1 MSEPSIVL
9 IGIVGTGAMGQ
20 GIAQLAACAGL
31 SVLLYDSRQGVA
43 LQAREQIATVLARQV
58 ERGRLEAEA
67 VERAMGN
74 LRVVEDLR
82 VLGGCQLVIEAIV
95 ENLEA
100 KQALFRQLEEV
111 VGDEAILA
119 SNTSSLSVTAIAS
132 ACRDPGRVAG
142 LHFFNPVPL
151 MRLVEVIEGL
161 ATRTGIA
168 ERLCALVATFGHQA
182 VRATD
187 SPGFIVNHAG
197 RAFGTEALRILGE
210 GVAPVAAIDEVLRE
224 GAGFRMGPF
233 ELFDLVGLDVSLP
246 VMESIYRQYY
256 EEPRYRPHP
265 LLRQMLAAGR
275 LGRKSGQGFYRYD
288 GAGQVPVAAPA
299 VAPGAALPPVWLG
312 VDDEH
317 DRAPLLTLLQRLG
330 AEVESGERPSG
341 AALCLLAPLGADVS
355 AAARRF
361 AVDPTR
367 SLAIDVLSD
376 LERHRCLM
384 ACPATRAIA
393 PAPGCAGAPN
403 WAFPCAS
410 RTARW
415 PPDPFAEKHT
425 MLDAYI
431 YAGLRTPFGRHAG
444 ALSTVRPDDLVGLLL
459 ARLAETSGF
468 AVDDLEDVILGC
480 TNQAGE
486 DSRNLARNALLAAG
500 LPARLPGQTVNRL
513 CASGLSAVIDAA
525 RAISCGEGRLYLA
538 GGAESMSRAPFVMAK
553 AESAFSR
560 TLEVFDSTIGAR
572 FANPRLVE
580 RYGNDSMPETGD
592 NVARAFGIA
601 REDADRFAASSQAR
615 YQAALEEGFFLGEI
629 LPVEVRAGRKGET
642 RLVER
647 DEHPRP
653 QADLAALARLPAL
666 FAGGVVTAGNA
677 SGINDGA
684 AVVLLGDRAIGE
696 REGIRPLARILA
708 SASVGVEPRLMGIGP
723 QQAILRALQR
733 AGIDLDEVG
742 LIEINE
748 AFAPQ
753 VLACLKLLGLDYED
767 PRINPHGGAIALGHP
782 LGASGA
788 RLVLTA
794 ARGLQRIERRYAV
807 ISLCV
812 GLGQGVAM
820 VIERCR

>member
-1 MSEPSIVL
+1 
-9 IGIVGTGAMGQ
+9 
-20 GIAQLAACAGL
+20 
-31 SVLLYDSRQGVA
+31 
-43 LQAREQIATVLARQV
+43 
-58 ERGRLEAEA
+58 
-67 VERAMGN
+67 
-74 LRVVEDLR
+74 
-82 VLGGCQLVIEAIV
+82 
-95 ENLEA
+95 
-100 KQALFRQLEEV
+100 
-111 VGDEAILA
+111 
-119 SNTSSLSVTAIAS
+119 
-132 ACRDPGRVAG
+132 
-142 LHFFNPVPL
+142 
-151 MRLVEVIEGL
+151 
-161 ATRTGIA
+161 
-168 ERLCALVATFGHQA
+168 
-182 VRATD
+182 
-187 SPGFIVNHAG
+187 
-197 RAFGTEALRILGE
+197 
-210 GVAPVAAIDEVLRE
+210 
-224 GAGFRMGPF
+224 
-233 ELFDLVGLDVSLP
+233 
-246 VMESIYRQYY
+246 
-256 EEPRYRPHP
+256 
-265 LLRQMLAAGR
+265 
-275 LGRKSGQGFYRYD
+275 
-288 GAGQVPVAAPA
+288 
-299 VAPGAALPPVWLG
+299 
-312 VDDEH
+312 
-317 DRAPLLTLLQRLG
+317 
-330 AEVESGERPSG
+330 
-341 AALCLLAPLGADVS
+341 
-355 AAARRF
+355 
-361 AVDPTR
+361 
-367 SLAIDVLSD
+367 
-376 LERHRCLM
+376 
-384 ACPATRAIA
+384 
-393 PAPGCAGAPN
+393 
-403 WAFPCAS
+403 
-410 RTARW
+410 
-415 PPDPFAEKHT
+415 

-444 ALSTVRPDDLVGLLL
+444 ALSTVRPDDLAGLLL

-538 GGAESMSRAPFVMAK
+538 GGAESMSRAPFVMGK
-553 AESAFSR
+553 A
-560 TLEVFDSTIGAR
+560 
-572 FANPRLVE
+572 
-580 RYGNDSMPETGD
+580 ETGD

-767 PRINPHGGAIALGHP
+767 PRVNPHGGAIALGHP

-807 ISLCV
+807 VSLCV

>member
-1 MSEPSIVL
+1 
-9 IGIVGTGAMGQ
+9 
-20 GIAQLAACAGL
+20 
-31 SVLLYDSRQGVA
+31 
-43 LQAREQIATVLARQV
+43 
-58 ERGRLEAEA
+58 
-67 VERAMGN
+67 
-74 LRVVEDLR
+74 
-82 VLGGCQLVIEAIV
+82 
-95 ENLEA
+95 
-100 KQALFRQLEEV
+100 
-111 VGDEAILA
+111 
-119 SNTSSLSVTAIAS
+119 
-132 ACRDPGRVAG
+132 
-142 LHFFNPVPL
+142 
-151 MRLVEVIEGL
+151 
-161 ATRTGIA
+161 
-168 ERLCALVATFGHQA
+168 
-182 VRATD
+182 
-187 SPGFIVNHAG
+187 
-197 RAFGTEALRILGE
+197 
-210 GVAPVAAIDEVLRE
+210 
-224 GAGFRMGPF
+224 
-233 ELFDLVGLDVSLP
+233 
-246 VMESIYRQYY
+246 
-256 EEPRYRPHP
+256 
-265 LLRQMLAAGR
+265 
-275 LGRKSGQGFYRYD
+275 
-288 GAGQVPVAAPA
+288 
-299 VAPGAALPPVWLG
+299 
-312 VDDEH
+312 
-317 DRAPLLTLLQRLG
+317 
-330 AEVESGERPSG
+330 
-341 AALCLLAPLGADVS
+341 
-355 AAARRF
+355 
-361 AVDPTR
+361 
-367 SLAIDVLSD
+367 
-376 LERHRCLM
+376 
-384 ACPATRAIA
+384 
-393 PAPGCAGAPN
+393 
-403 WAFPCAS
+403 
-410 RTARW
+410 
-415 PPDPFAEKHT
+415 

-444 ALSTVRPDDLVGLLL
+444 ALSTVRPDDLSGLLL

-767 PRINPHGGAIALGHP
+767 PRVNPHGGAIALGHP

-807 ISLCV
+807 VSLCV

>member
-1 MSEPSIVL
+1 
-9 IGIVGTGAMGQ
+9 
-20 GIAQLAACAGL
+20 
-31 SVLLYDSRQGVA
+31 
-43 LQAREQIATVLARQV
+43 
-58 ERGRLEAEA
+58 
-67 VERAMGN
+67 
-74 LRVVEDLR
+74 
-82 VLGGCQLVIEAIV
+82 
-95 ENLEA
+95 
-100 KQALFRQLEEV
+100 
-111 VGDEAILA
+111 
-119 SNTSSLSVTAIAS
+119 
-132 ACRDPGRVAG
+132 
-142 LHFFNPVPL
+142 
-151 MRLVEVIEGL
+151 
-161 ATRTGIA
+161 
-168 ERLCALVATFGHQA
+168 
-182 VRATD
+182 
-187 SPGFIVNHAG
+187 
-197 RAFGTEALRILGE
+197 
-210 GVAPVAAIDEVLRE
+210 
-224 GAGFRMGPF
+224 
-233 ELFDLVGLDVSLP
+233 
-246 VMESIYRQYY
+246 
-256 EEPRYRPHP
+256 
-265 LLRQMLAAGR
+265 
-275 LGRKSGQGFYRYD
+275 
-288 GAGQVPVAAPA
+288 
-299 VAPGAALPPVWLG
+299 
-312 VDDEH
+312 
-317 DRAPLLTLLQRLG
+317 
-330 AEVESGERPSG
+330 
-341 AALCLLAPLGADVS
+341 
-355 AAARRF
+355 
-361 AVDPTR
+361 
-367 SLAIDVLSD
+367 
-376 LERHRCLM
+376 
-384 ACPATRAIA
+384 
-393 PAPGCAGAPN
+393 
-403 WAFPCAS
+403 
-410 RTARW
+410 
-415 PPDPFAEKHT
+415 

-444 ALSTVRPDDLVGLLL
+444 ALSTVRPDDLAGLLL

-538 GGAESMSRAPFVMAK
+538 G
-553 AESAFSR
+553 
-560 TLEVFDSTIGAR
+560 
-572 FANPRLVE
+572 
-580 RYGNDSMPETGD
+580 
-592 NVARAFGIA
+592 
-601 REDADRFAASSQAR
+601 
-615 YQAALEEGFFLGEI
+615 EI

-696 REGIRPLARILA
+696 REDIRPLARILA

-767 PRINPHGGAIALGHP
+767 PRVNPHGGAIALGHP

-807 ISLCV
+807 VSLCV